1 MLTERDEHA
10 SQQAG
15 VAFETTDFYL
25 ACFLRCSGYALLD
38 LRPAGRRKIFVFKD
52 SPERPTDVLS
62 FYGDNT
68 TVPPLAFS
76 STIKDMKELLYN
88 G

>member
-1 MLTERDEHA
+1 
-10 SQQAG
+10 
-15 VAFETTDFYL
+15 
-25 ACFLRCSGYALLD
+25 LLD

-76 STIKDMKELLYN
+76 STIKDMKALLYN